1 MARPLPDSIDETQ
14 KLLAS
19 GDYVADRSLATSLF
33 LALAMRRPLFL
44 EGEAGVGKTEIG
56 KVIAQGLGRELIR
69 LQCYEGLDIA
79 QAAYEW
85 NYSRQMIE
93 IRLAEAAG
101 EKSKEKLAADI
112 YSEKFLIKR
121 PLARALE
128 GDSPVLLIDELDR
141 TDEPFEAYLLEVLS
155 DWQITIPEVG
165 TLRASEPPIVVITSN
180 RTREIHDAV
189 KRRAWSARRGPR
201 PLPEHRMRAM
211 SFFRRLLGG
220 KHDGVEQ
227 PTQNLLSLC
236 DALLSERGEYAS
248 ASLAREALVAYQG
261 LDERQRDAF
270 YDALA
275 RQYSPSAEAVSRAAA
290 AYQAEPTPENL
301 LRLQNSVEPARQE
314 LFRRLNMAPGG
325 TAALV
330 EMRRRLLTRL
340 ETHPHWRAIDLD
352 LMHLLRSWFNRGFLR
367 LERIDWRTSALVLEK
382 LIQYEAL
389 HALHGWRDLRR
400 RLESDRR
407 CFAFFHPQLPD
418 EPIIFIEVALARGMS
433 AHVQPLLD
441 VGSPVGTLAN
451 VDCAMF
457 YSITNCQEGL
467 RGISFG
473 NLLIKQVAEDLKRE
487 FPHLRRFATLS
498 PIPGFRRW
506 LDENRMRVA
515 VGAEGKER
523 LALLS
528 RLEDPAWQFGEVPEA
543 LQSLLMRLCAY
554 YLLNAKQG
562 LEPLDAVARF
572 HLGNGAALERL
583 NWMGDCSEQGMSR
596 SAGLMVNYVY
606 WLAEVERNHERYF
619 REHHIVASPL
629 VEKLARECPL
639 GAQAEKGAA
648 A

>member
-1 MARPLPDSIDETQ
+1 MPSSGAASTTGWTSRTRRASSRFCTARRRKRARRCPGKWSLSCSGCAKAICSSCRGSPRRSTGRTAWWRSTASRSIR
-14 KLLAS
+14 KLSTTPWACCSSTATTSSAS
-19 GDYVADRSLATSLF
+19 PG
-33 LALAMRRPLFL
+33 
-44 EGEAGVGKTEIG
+44 
-56 KVIAQGLGRELIR
+56 
-69 LQCYEGLDIA
+69 
-79 QAAYEW
+79 
-85 NYSRQMIE
+85 
-93 IRLAEAAG
+93 
-101 EKSKEKLAADI
+101 
-112 YSEKFLIKR
+112 KR
-121 PLARALE
+121 P
-128 GDSPVLLIDELDR
+128 
-141 TDEPFEAYLLEVLS
+141 
-155 DWQITIPEVG
+155 
-165 TLRASEPPIVVITSN
+165 
-180 RTREIHDAV
+180 
-189 KRRAWSARRGPR
+189 RAWSARRGPR
-201 PLPEHRMRAM
+201 PPPREPRMSAV

-220 KHDGVEQ
+220 RREGVER
-227 PTQNLLSLC
+227 PTHDLLSLC

-248 ASLAREALVAYQG
+248 AALARDALAAYQG
-261 LDERQRDAF
+261 LDERRRDAF
-270 YDALA
+270 FDALA
-275 RQYSPSAEAVSRAAA
+275 RNYSPSPQVVGRAAA
-290 AYQAEPTPENL
+290 AYQAEPTAENL
-301 LRLQNSVEPARQE
+301 SRLQDSVEPARQE

-325 TAALV
+325 TAELV
-330 EMRRRLLTRL
+330 AMRRQLLKGL
-340 ETHPHWRAIDLD
+340 QTHAQWRAADADL
-352 LMHLLRSWFNRGFLR
+352 LHLLRSWFNRGFLR
-367 LERIDWRTSALVLEK
+367 LERIDWRTSAIVLEK
-382 LIQYEAL
+382 LIQYEAV
-389 HALHGWRDLRR
+389 HAIHGWRELRR

-441 VGSPVGTLAN
+441 VGSPVEALSK

-523 LALLS
+523 PALLS

-606 WLAEVERNHERYF
+606 WLAEVERYH